1 MMRRPRRLSWL
12 IPATAVLLFFIGIGA
27 VLFVGASVLLSG
39 LPD

>member
-1 MMRRPRRLSWL
+1 MIRRRTRLSWL
-12 IPATAVLLFFIGIGA
+12 IPVTAVLLFFIGIGA